1 SLSLSGLFPIGR
13 SSLSFALS
21 IMRILILTLLSVSV
35 YAERDRTSCFNYIDC
50 LEQAQLQFKNCAGGT
65 AVALSLERRTKLMSE
80 MLDDRRNVLEIC
92 QTNLRKESLDFDT
105 LQSLVN
111 EDSREC
117 FQKIPFTP
125 LQSIPKDCEYPL
137 APLPSREIPHGRCLG
152 SFQKDRHQCEKLL
165 RCCPE
170 HNACAERMNALSI
183 AYQIARKK
191 SREISDRMM
200 ECISDETA
208 KDNER
213 RALIGEEETKE
224 DEPVTFPTLSPT
236 TPESIPTPRSTKKLW
251 VPNKIVR
258 LPKSIIGDIEPEVEE
273 KEGEEET
280 TTPSKPRRVKISEK
294 IVPSSDGGMPFNRPD
309 KAMRKRIEKR
319 LQLTPSAL
327 LEKNREDFF
336 NKFDKAR
343 KEKEAE
349 SIEKEVEESE
359 EEEPKEDKK
368 VAIVKF
374 LLEKA
379 DAQTTERVITMLASG
394 DLKGLM
400 EIEKKEKRRRKDAIL
415 KALPAEPE
423 SEEIEEK
430 MRKRVSIENVIKQ
443 TLEKVSSDHKE
454 QKKALMKNIKSAL
467 VEQKQSMEKMVQV
480 AKEREAKESQ
490 VTASPELISDVPSTT
505 TTSSPEETTKLP
517 ETAHEIEKSI
527 LEKKE
532 AKLSE
537 ELRQRIGLENEFR
550 KMNGEETTTVETIV
564 AQTEAEETTESSHK
578 KLDIRP
584 ILDSDVTT
592 TSRPIFDSDVP
603 TEVPSTT
610 LATVTIVKTLIDSES
625 SRNVTR
631 LHKKK
636 RGKGSRHARR
646 TKNGK
651 KAEEPSDKFCLS
663 YGECESLAWE
673 YDQRCH
679 KKFNPI
685 TVTFGI
691 EDSQLRNLLLNNSKS
706 DNSVVTQVCLRPVDK
721 SVHNSVLQLQHIER
735 GVRKA
740 CLSLGRDRPTLT
752 KKEKDECRILS
763 HFSVIEM
770 EDWLEQT
777 HGHTE
782 TNLAECQARTAAIAA
797 SCQELSS
804 CCSAIS
810 PCEQYI
816 SSSPVRKMRVEAIQL
831 LLAQQNDCENRMEKT
846 LKQLHE
852 HFRLRPAR
860 K

>member
-1 SLSLSGLFPIGR
+1 FSAMRIFLLPL
-13 SSLSFALS
+13 FAL
-21 IMRILILTLLSVSV
+21 SV

-50 LEQAQLQFKNCAGGT
+50 LEQAQLQFKTCSGGT

-80 MLDDRRNVLEIC
+80 MMDDRRRVLETC

-125 LQSIPKDCEYPL
+125 AQPIPDDCDYPL
-137 APLPSREIPHGRCLG
+137 TPLPSREIPHGRCLG
-152 SFQKDRHQCEKLL
+152 AFQRDRHQCEKLL

-200 ECISDETA
+200 ECISEETA
-208 KDNER
+208 KENER
-213 RALIGEEETKE
+213 IAEKEEEETKE
-224 DEPVTFPTLSPT
+224 ESITFPTLSPT
-236 TPESIPTPRSTKKLW
+236 TPLTTTARTTKKLW
-251 VPNKIVR
+251 VPNKIAR
-258 LPKSIIGDIEPEVEE
+258 LPKSIVGEEEIEE
-273 KEGEEET
+273 KEEEEEET
-280 TTPSKPRRVKISEK
+280 TVTSKPRRVKISEK

-309 KAMRKRIEKR
+309 RAMRKRIEKR

-336 NKFDKAR
+336 QKFEKEEESTE
-343 KEKEAE
+343 KEKEE
-349 SIEKEVEESE
+349 REKEESSE
-359 EEEPKEDKK
+359 EEPNENRK

-379 DAQTTERVITMLASG
+379 DAEMTEKVITMLASG

-400 EIEKKEKRRRKDAIL
+400 EMEKKERKRRKSAIL
-415 KALPAEPE
+415 KALPAEAE
-423 SEEIEEK
+423 SDEEMEEK
-430 MRKRVSIENVIKQ
+430 MKKRVSIESVIKQ

-480 AKEREAKESQ
+480 AKEREAEESA
-490 VTASPELISDVPSTT
+490 VTASIPELTTVSYPEVPSSTPT
-505 TTSSPEETTKLP
+505 PAETTKKA
-517 ETAHEIEKSI
+517 EEIEKSI

-532 AKLSE
+532 AKLSA
-537 ELRQRIGLENEFR
+537 ELRERIGLENEFR
-550 KMNGEETTTVETIV
+550 KINGEETTTVETVV
-564 AQTEAEETTESSHK
+564 AQTEEISRESTHK

-584 ILDSDVTT
+584 IFDSADET
-592 TSRPIFDSDVP
+592 TSRPILDSDVV

-610 LATVTIVKTLIDSES
+610 LATVTIGQPEEGRAKNG
-625 SRNVTR
+625 RVTR
-631 LHKKK
+631 HLKKK

-646 TKNGK
+646 TKSGVK
-651 KAEEPSDKFCLS
+651 KMEEPSENFCLS
-663 YGECESLAWE
+663 YGQCESLAWE
-673 YDQRCH
+673 YEQRCD

-691 EDSQLRNLLLNNSKS
+691 EDSHLRTLLLNNSKS
-706 DNSVVTQVCLRPVDK
+706 DSSVVTQVCLRPVDK
-721 SVHNSVLQLQHIER
+721 AVHNSVLQLQHIER

-740 CLSLGRDRPTLT
+740 CLSLGRDKPTLT
-752 KKEKDECRILS
+752 KEQKDECRILS
-763 HFSVIEM
+763 RFSVIEM

-777 HGHTE
+777 HGHTQA
-782 TNLAECQARTAAIAA
+782 NLAECQARTAGIAA

-804 CCSAIS
+804 CCSAVS
-810 PCEQYI
+810 ACEEYI
-816 SSSPVRKMRVEAIQL
+816 SSSPVLKMRVEAIQL
-831 LLAQQNDCENRMEKT
+831 LLAQQDDCEGRMEKT
-846 LKQLHE
+846 LKQLHQ
-852 HFRLRPAR
+852 HFRLRPAKR
-860 K
+860 

>member
-1 SLSLSGLFPIGR
+1 LASSPWQIHPLLSLLV
-13 SSLSFALS
+13 
-21 IMRILILTLLSVSV
+21 MRILLLPLLSALV

-50 LEQAQLQFKNCAGGT
+50 LEQAQLQFKTCSGGT
-65 AVALSLERRTKLMSE
+65 AVALSLERRTKMMSE
-80 MLDDRRNVLEIC
+80 MLDGRRSVLETC
-92 QTNLRKESLDFDT
+92 QANLRKESLDFDT

-125 LQSIPKDCEYPL
+125 SQPIPEDCSYPL
-137 APLPSREIPHGRCLG
+137 SPLPSHDIPHGRCLF
-152 SFQKDRHQCEKLL
+152 SFQRDRHQCERLL

-200 ECISDETA
+200 ECISDETV
-208 KDNER
+208 KENER
-213 RALIGEEETKE
+213 RAENGEEEIKE
-224 DEPVTFPTLSPT
+224 EESITFPTLSPT
-236 TPESIPTPRSTKKLW
+236 TPQSISNVRSTKLW
-251 VPNKIVR
+251 VPNKIAR
-258 LPKSIIGDIEPEVEE
+258 LPKSIVGEVETEEEE
-273 KEGEEET
+273 KEEEEEMT
-280 TTPSKPRRVKISEK
+280 VTSKPRRVKISEK
-294 IVPSSDGGMPFNRPD
+294 IVPSSDGGMPFHRPD
-309 KAMRKRIEKR
+309 REMRKRIEKR

-343 KEKEAE
+343 KEAE
-349 SIEKEVEESE
+349 SKEKEVDVEDKE
-359 EEEPKEDKK
+359 EEEPKEDRK

-379 DAQTTERVITMLASG
+379 DAETTEKVITMLAAG

-400 EIEKKEKRRRKDAIL
+400 QMEKKEKKRRKSAIL
-415 KALPAEPE
+415 RALPAEPE
-423 SEEIEEK
+423 SEEMDEK
-430 MRKRVSIENVIKQ
+430 MRKRVSIESVIKQ

-480 AKEREAKESQ
+480 AKEREAKESS
-490 VTASPELISDVPSTT
+490 VNASPPLFSDDPSTT
-505 TTSSPEETTKLP
+505 PAPQVMTKP
-517 ETAHEIEKSI
+517 ETSQEIEKSI
-527 LEKKE
+527 LDKKE
-532 AKLSE
+532 AKLSA

-550 KMNGEETTTVETIV
+550 KINGEETTTVENIPI
-564 AQTEAEETTESSHK
+564 ENEEITTESTYK
-578 KLDIRP
+578 QLDIRP
-584 ILDSDVTT
+584 ILDSTDSSS
-592 TSRPIFDSDVP
+592 SRPILDSDSVSSL
-603 TEVPSTT
+603 STT
-610 LATVTIVKTLIDSES
+610 TEAIVTIAQADSES
-625 SRNVTR
+625 PKRENVTKH
-631 LHKKK
+631 LKKK

-646 TKNGK
+646 TKNGGK
-651 KAEEPSDKFCLS
+651 KVEEPSEKFCLS
-663 YGECESLAWE
+663 YGQCESLAWE
-673 YDQRCH
+673 YEQRCD

-706 DNSVVTQVCLRPVDK
+706 DSSVVTQVCLRPVDK

-740 CLSLGRDRPTLT
+740 CLSLGRDKPTLT

-782 TNLAECQARTAAIAA
+782 ANLAECQARTAGIAA

-804 CCSAIS
+804 CCSAVS
-810 PCEQYI
+810 ACEQYI
-816 SSSPVRKMRVEAIQL
+816 GGSPVRKMRVEAIQL
-831 LLAQQNDCENRMEKT
+831 LLAQQDDCENRMEKT

-860 K
+860 R